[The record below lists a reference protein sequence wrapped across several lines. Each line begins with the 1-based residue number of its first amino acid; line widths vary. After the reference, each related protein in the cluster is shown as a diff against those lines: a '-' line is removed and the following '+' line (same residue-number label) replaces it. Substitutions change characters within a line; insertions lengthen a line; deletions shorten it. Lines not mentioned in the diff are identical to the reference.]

1 MCLYEFLP
9 TCIKKVQFAI
19 LLDSPHIIPE
29 LRTLSDIN
37 HELNFVSTLTKQ
49 EKEILTSKYEHALAS
64 AEQRLALL
72 DNSIVAKPPG
82 GWGLTPRARLKY
94 ITKKYG
100 ATWYVYFWATW
111 VAHGTII
118 WTGIKSGFI
127 DAPYML
133 AIGSDLLTTFGDN
146 LGAGWGTVDLESRV
160 DPGMGEMGV
169 TVVLNEMFEPVRSAF
184 VVATVKPI
192 SRMVGMSPKYDFMDS
207 SDVK

>member
-1 MCLYEFLP
+1 
-9 TCIKKVQFAI
+9 
-19 LLDSPHIIPE
+19 
-29 LRTLSDIN
+29 
-37 HELNFVSTLTKQ
+37 
-49 EKEILTSKYEHALAS
+49 
-64 AEQRLALL
+64 
-72 DNSIVAKPPG
+72 
-82 GWGLTPRARLKY
+82 
-94 ITKKYG
+94 
-100 ATWYVYFWATW
+100 VYFWATW
-111 VAHGTII
+111 VAHGTLI

-160 DPGMGEMGV
+160 DPSMGEMGV

-192 SRMVGMSPKYDFMDS
+192 SRMVGMSPKFDFMDS